1 MFNEKRI
8 SYQAYTYTYMNAE
21 ELPTKISK
29 LISKREQQASAVQ
42 WQTEQLDFDGFSSHE
57 NMF

>member
-1 MFNEKRI
+1 MVNEKRI
-8 SYQAYTYTYMNAE
+8 SYQVYKYTYMNTE
-21 ELPTKISK
+21 ELLTKISK

>member
-1 MFNEKRI
+1 MVNEKRI
-8 SYQAYTYTYMNAE
+8 SYQVYTYTYMNTE
-21 ELPTKISK
+21 ELLTKISK

-42 WQTEQLDFDGFSSHE
+42 WQTEQLDFDGFSSPE